1 MGSAYRVGS
10 TLPSYTV
17 NSSPVTSTPFSV
29 SVWFYPTRNPT
40 TNGTCVA
47 NFSTTLS
54 GSQYNGCYVN
64 TSGLLVIQSTAGA
77 SVGTATS
84 TNAVQFNR
92 WNHLVFVFSSSS
104 SRSVYLN
111 GVLEATNTTSAAN
124 TNNRFRLFS
133 QGINGFPTPMPL
145 DLGSYVSELCIWSS
159 ALSAKSIFDLWSG
172 CNPLALSGETLTKYF
187 FARGRLRGFDDFLAP
202 TTSYWATS
210 TGLQFCNFEP
220 PCLKLRERPYVGIIT
235 SITLV
240 VDAATAS
247 SSITA
252 PGLTLGGLSLSSPT
266 ITGTASAV
274 ASSYSIGA
282 LTLTTPTIT
291 AASENVVPSFVLGA
305 LTLSSPTITAS
316 SSVYQASII
325 PEALTLPMPVAESSS
340 LVVDCSL
347 SFSAVTLQ
355 VPTATA
361 TCTADSPGIF
371 IVTPMPWDDGG
382 LSLVTTSLTSDC
394 GVSVDWSDVCS
405 LVLVSKKACNLVQSS
420 SSVSIVVDV
429 NSGEVRSQR

>member
-17 NSSPVTSTPFSV
+17 GSSPVTSTPFSV

-54 GSQYNGCYVN
+54 GSQFNGCYVS
-64 TSGLLVIQSTAGA
+64 TSGLVVCRSAVGA
-77 SVGTATS
+77 SLGVATS
-84 TNAVQFNR
+84 VNAVQLNR
-92 WNHLVFVFSSSS
+92 WNHLAFVFSSSS

-133 QGINGFPTPMPL
+133 EGTNGFGTSMPM
-145 DLGSYVSELCIWSS
+145 DLGSYLSELCVWSS
-159 ALSAKSIFDLWSG
+159 ALSDKSIFDLWSG

-187 FARGRLRGFDDFLAP
+187 FARGRLRGFDDSLAP
-202 TTSYWATS
+202 TASYWATS
-210 TGLQFCNFEP
+210 SGLQFCNFEP
-220 PCLKLRERPYVGIIT
+220 PRLKLRERPYVGIIT

-240 VDAATAS
+240 VDVATAS

-274 ASSYSIGA
+274 TPSYSIGA

-291 AASENVVPSFVLGA
+291 AASESVAPSFVLGA
-305 LTLSSPTITAS
+305 LTLSTPTMTAS

-325 PEALTLPMPVAESSS
+325 PEALTLPVPVAESSS

-355 VPTATA
+355 VSTATA
-361 TCTADSPGIF
+361 TCTAESSGIF
-371 IVTPMPWDDGG
+371 IVTPVQWDDGG

-394 GVSVDWSDVCS
+394 GVTVDWSDVCS
-405 LVLVSKKACNLVQSS
+405 LALVSEKACNLVQSS
-420 SSVSIVVDV
+420 SSVSILVDV